1 MIEIALKDLVKY
13 YGANLVLDSVSFEVH
28 KGEKIGLV
36 GRNGSGKSTILE
48 IISGHE
54 KIDGGILSIRKGAK
68 VGYLKQIPSFPE
80 EYTGRDAL
88 NTAFIEINELEVHI
102 AELEKKMSNS
112 SEKELEKVFKQYSE
126 VQQRYELL
134 GGYDKEEN
142 LNKVTQGLKINENI
156 LNQPFS
162 ILSGG
167 EKTTVML
174 GKILLESPDIL
185 LLDEPTNHLD
195 MESLEWLEGY
205 INQYSGTIIIVSH
218 DRYFLDKVATSI
230 VELEDFKSTTYQGN
244 YSSYVK
250 KKDEDLLLQYQA
262 YRDQQKKIDQMEK
275 SIKNLRDWAIRGDNG
290 KFFRRAASMQK
301 RLDKMDKV
309 NKPNLNKK
317 NIKLNL
323 MLEERSGEEVI
334 KVKEATK
341 TFGNKELFINGEFN
355 ISYGEKVALIGANGC
370 GKSTFLKILLG
381 YENIDN
387 GIIKLGES
395 VRIAYLPQNIEFNN
409 ENTTILECFRE
420 DIQILEGKAREY
432 LAKFM
437 FFGESV
443 YKKVGSLSGGE
454 KTRLMLSKLL
464 FNDVN
469 LLILDEPTNH
479 LDIDSIETL
488 EEALEDFQ
496 GTIFFISHDRYF
508 INKISNRI
516 VELSDKQFVS
526 YEGDFDYYKV
536 KKDESL
542 RKISQEPVKKKE
554 PIKKPEKIKERTPSK
569 RQIDELENNIND
581 IEREITDVDAR
592 MSLLGSDY
600 EELNK
605 WLFIKGNLQEKLDM
619 LLEKWIK
626 ITE

>member
-1 MIEIALKDLVKY
+1 MIEIALKELVKY
-13 YGANLVLDSVSFEVH
+13 YGANLVLESVSFEVH
-28 KGEKIGLV
+28 KGERIGLV

-54 KIDGGILSIRKGAK
+54 EIDGGTLSIRKGAK
-68 VGYLKQIPSFPE
+68 VGYLKQIPNYPE

-88 NTAFIEINELEVHI
+88 NTAFIEINKLETDI
-102 AELEKKMSNS
+102 TDLEEKMSNS

-126 VQQRYELL
+126 VQQKYETL
-134 GGYDKEEN
+134 GGYDKEEK
-142 LNKVTQGLKINENI
+142 LNKVSQGLKLSDDM
-156 LNQPFS
+156 LNKPFS

-174 GKILLESPDIL
+174 GKILLENPDIL

-205 INQYSGTIIIVSH
+205 IKQYSGTIIIVSH

-230 VELEDFKSTTYQGN
+230 VELEDNKSTAYQGN
-244 YSSYVK
+244 YSAYVK

-262 YRDQQKKIDQMEK
+262 YSDQQKKIDQMEK

-301 RLDKMDKV
+301 RLDKIDKV
-309 NKPNLNKK
+309 HKPNLNRK

-334 KVKEATK
+334 KVREARK
-341 TFGNKELFINGEFN
+341 TFGDKELFINGEFN
-355 ISYGEKVALIGANGC
+355 VSYGEKVALIGANGC

-381 YENIDN
+381 YEDIDS

-395 VRIAYLPQNIEFNN
+395 VRATYLPQNIEFNN
-409 ENTTILECFRE
+409 DNATILECFRE

-432 LAKFM
+432 LARFM

-464 FNDVN
+464 FKDVN

-508 INKISNRI
+508 INKIGSRI
-516 VELSDKQFVS
+516 VELNDKKFIS
-526 YEGDFDYYKV
+526 YEGNFDYYKI
-536 KKDESL
+536 KKDENSI
-542 RKISQEPVKKKE
+542 KVGQELIKKE
-554 PIKKPEKIKERTPSK
+554 ESIKKPYRTKESTPSK
-569 RQIDELENNIND
+569 RQIEELENNINE
-581 IEREITDVDAR
+581 IEKEITDVDTR
-592 MSLLGSDY
+592 MSSLGSDY

-605 WLFIKGNLQEKLDM
+605 YLSIKEDLQEKLDT
-619 LLEKWIK
+619 LLEKWVAIN
-626 ITE
+626 E

>member
-13 YGANLVLDSVSFEVH
+13 YGSNLVLESVSFEVH
-28 KGEKIGLV
+28 KGERIGLV

-48 IISGHE
+48 IISGKE
-54 KIDGGILSIRKGAK
+54 EIDGGTLSIRKGAK

-88 NTAFIEINELEVHI
+88 NTAFIEINKLEVDI
-102 AELEKKMSNS
+102 GDLEKKMSNS

-126 VQQRYELL
+126 VQQIYETL
-134 GGYDKEEN
+134 GGYDKEEK
-142 LNKVTQGLKINENI
+142 LNKVSQGLKLNEDI
-156 LNQPFS
+156 LNKPFS

-174 GKILLESPDIL
+174 GKILLENPDIL

-205 INQYSGTIIIVSH
+205 IKQYSGTVIIVSH
-218 DRYFLDKVATSI
+218 DRYFLDKAVTSI
-230 VELEDFKSTTYQGN
+230 VELEDNKSTTYQGN
-244 YSSYVK
+244 YSAYIK
-250 KKDEDLLLQYQA
+250 KKDEDLLLQYQE

-275 SIKNLRDWAIRGDNG
+275 SIKNLRDWALRGDNG

-309 NKPNLNKK
+309 HKPNLNKK
-317 NIKLNL
+317 SMNLNL
-323 MLEERSGEEVI
+323 ILEERSGEEVI

-341 TFGNKELFINGEFN
+341 TFGDKELFVNGEFN
-355 ISYGEKVALIGANGC
+355 VTYGEKVALIGSNGC

-381 YENIDN
+381 YEDIDS

-395 VRIAYLPQNIEFNN
+395 VRATYLSQNIEFNN
-409 ENTTILECFRE
+409 DNATILECFRE

-432 LAKFM
+432 LARFM
-437 FFGESV
+437 FLGESV

-464 FNDVN
+464 FKDVN

-508 INKISNRI
+508 INKIGRRI
-516 VELSDKQFVS
+516 VELSDKEFIN
-526 YEGDFDYYKV
+526 YEGNFDYYKI
-536 KKDESL
+536 KKDEKL
-542 RKISQEPVKKKE
+542 RKISQESIGKKE
-554 PIKKPEKIKERTPSK
+554 PIKKPEKIKESIPSR
-569 RQIDELENNIND
+569 RQIEELENNIND
-581 IEREITDVDAR
+581 VEREIRDVDAR
-592 MSLLGSDY
+592 MSFLGSDY

-605 WLFIKGNLQEKLDM
+605 WLFKKENLQEKLDM

-626 ITE
+626 INE

>member
-13 YGANLVLDSVSFEVH
+13 YGANLVLESVSFEVH
-28 KGEKIGLV
+28 KGERIGLV

-54 KIDGGILSIRKGAK
+54 EFDGGTLSIRKGAK
-68 VGYLKQIPSFPE
+68 VGYLKQIPNYPE

-88 NTAFIEINELEVHI
+88 NTAFIEINKLEI
-102 AELEKKMSNS
+102 DMADLEEKMSNS
-112 SEKELEKVFKQYSE
+112 SEKELEKVFSQYSE
-126 VQQRYELL
+126 VQQRYEIL
-134 GGYDKEEN
+134 GGYDKEEK
-142 LNKVTQGLKINENI
+142 LNKVSQGLKLSDDM
-156 LNQPFS
+156 LNMTFNL
-162 ILSGG
+162 LSGG

-174 GKILLESPDIL
+174 GKILLENPDIL

-205 INQYSGTIIIVSH
+205 IKQYSGTIIIVSH
-218 DRYFLDKVATSI
+218 DRYFLDRAATSI
-230 VELEDFKSTTYQGN
+230 VELEDNKSTSYQGN
-244 YSSYVK
+244 YSAYVK

-262 YRDQQKKIDQMEK
+262 YSDQQKKIDQMEK

-317 NIKLNL
+317 NMKLNM

-334 KVKEATK
+334 KVKEAHK
-341 TFGNKELFINGEFN
+341 TFGDKKLFVNGDFN
-355 ISYGEKVALIGANGC
+355 VSYGEKVALIGPNGC

-381 YENIDN
+381 YEDIDS

-395 VRIAYLPQNIEFNN
+395 VRATYLPQSIEFNN
-409 ENTTILECFRE
+409 DNATILECFRE

-432 LAKFM
+432 LARFM

-464 FNDVN
+464 FKDVN

-488 EEALEDFQ
+488 EDALEDFQ

-508 INKISNRI
+508 INKIGSRI
-516 VELSDKQFVS
+516 IELSNKKFIS
-526 YEGDFDYYKV
+526 YEGNFDYYKI

-542 RKISQEPVKKKE
+542 RKISQVFIEKEE
-554 PIKKPEKIKERTPSK
+554 PIKKSHRTKEIIPSK
-569 RQIDELENNIND
+569 RQIEELENNIND
-581 IEREITDVDAR
+581 IEREITDLDAR
-592 MSLLGSDY
+592 MSSLGSDY

-605 WLFIKGNLQEKLDM
+605 CLSIKENLQEKLET

-626 ITE
+626 INE